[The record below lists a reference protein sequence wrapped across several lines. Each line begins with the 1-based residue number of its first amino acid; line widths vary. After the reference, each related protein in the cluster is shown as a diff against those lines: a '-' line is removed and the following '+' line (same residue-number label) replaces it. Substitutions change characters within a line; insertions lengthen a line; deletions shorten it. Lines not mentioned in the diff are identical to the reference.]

1 MLRVW
6 VWEMLVLTW
15 SLQFAYLQI
24 STVIC
29 ALIRRLELR
38 IEGEFPKSD
47 YSVRSLPPSLSSVRI
62 RSADALSIPLQ
73 SMMVQPMPCQIL
85 YRRRHF
91 D

>member
-47 YSVRSLPPSLSSVRI
+47 YSVRSLSLLPCGHCWGVVLTRSLS
-62 RSADALSIPLQ
+62 
-73 SMMVQPMPCQIL
+73 L
-85 YRRRHF
+85 YSR
-91 D
+91 